1 MNGYALFSPSRAS
14 PQPPTALLRGRAL
27 QCKVQWFK
35 ALWLPRVIPF
45 WQQAILTERAEH
57 PSGST
62 KPNPFLGEPS
72 GRVPAAQLFL
82 CTGVGQESPFPG
94 ITTLLLQVPY
104 SQPGLQGRV
113 RGASATLAGSPLI
126 QSIRW
131 QAEWKG
137 TLGVNS
143 PCAPVTGMLGATRG
157 PLCGTGPR
165 PSAPGL
171 SLPHPGTALSPLL
184 FPSIIRRSGGCA
196 RMCPV
201 STSGCKELNSYQL
214 LERRKRELLFTEK
227 SDVSPPAA
235 PFPLPASN
243 A

>member
-1 MNGYALFSPSRAS
+1 MVQSQTRSPENPDTAYLQLSYASTPEAVA
-14 PQPPTALLRGRAL
+14 PPWLRGDRRDPSL
-27 QCKVQWFK
+27 E
-35 ALWLPRVIPF
+35 LPPHRSGLPT
-45 WQQAILTERAEH
+45 LTGA
-57 PSGST
+57 
-62 KPNPFLGEPS
+62 
-72 GRVPAAQLFL
+72 
-82 CTGVGQESPFPG
+82 GQMPWG
-94 ITTLLLQVPY
+94 
-104 SQPGLQGRV
+104 GV
-113 RGASATLAGSPLI
+113 RGAGATLAGSPLLR
-126 QSIRW
+126 SIRQ

-143 PCAPVTGMLGATRG
+143 PRAPVAGMSGATRG

-171 SLPHPGTALSPLL
+171 ALPHPGTALSPLL

-214 LERRKRELLFTEK
+214 LERRKQELLFTEK
-227 SDVSPPAA
+227 SDASPLAA
-235 PFPLPASN
+235 PSPLPASI

>member
-45 WQQAILTERAEH
+45 WQQAILTEQAEH

-104 SQPGLQGRV
+104 SHQGCRE
-113 RGASATLAGSPLI
+113 G
-126 QSIRW
+126 
-131 QAEWKG
+131 
-137 TLGVNS
+137 
-143 PCAPVTGMLGATRG
+143 CAVPVPPWPG
-157 PLCGTGPR
+157 PL
-165 PSAPGL
+165 S
-171 SLPHPGTALSPLL
+171 SSQ
-184 FPSIIRRSGGCA
+184 SGGK
-196 RMCPV
+196 P
-201 STSGCKELNSYQL
+201 SGRGLW
-214 LERRKRELLFTEK
+214 
-227 SDVSPPAA
+227 V
-235 PFPLPASN
+235 
-243 A
+243 